1 MSALT
6 KKAMAVT
13 LLALLMPVSSFAQ
26 AVSGA
31 AFLKIGTGAR
41 PAAMG
46 GAYTA
51 MADDVDA
58 LYYNPGGLAQL
69 HQRELGATH
78 TEWLLGSK
86 FDFLGYA
93 HPTKLGTFALGVT
106 RLSTGKQESRD
117 ANRQSSGDFGASDSA
132 YTLSFSR
139 KLGYGGLGL
148 GANLKF
154 LQSTIGSYSAQ
165 TQAVDLGARHQ
176 FSGSPLALGVSVLN
190 IGPGMKFLNQVDP
203 LPLTLAV
210 GAAYRLGGALNLA
223 LDVRREINDKR
234 TEVGIGTEYALLSSL
249 SLRVGYASQSAKTAG
264 SGGGG
269 ALSSFS
275 GLGAGLGI
283 NTRRFRADYTFTPFG
298 QLGNVQRVSLGAKW

>member
-1 MSALT
+1 MSALRMILS
-6 KKAMAVT
+6 A
-13 LLALLMPVSSFAQ
+13 LLTLLMPVSSFAE

-69 HQRELGATH
+69 NRRELGATH

-106 RLSTGKQESRD
+106 RLSTGKQEARD
-117 ANRQSSGDFGASDSA
+117 ANRQSSGEFGASDSA

-139 KLGYGGLGL
+139 GLGYGGTGV

-165 TQAVDLGARHQ
+165 TQAVDLGARQQ
-176 FSGSPLALGVSVLN
+176 FSGSPLALGISLLN
-190 IGPGMKFLNQVDP
+190 IGPGMKFLNQRDP
-203 LPLTLAV
+203 LPLTLSL
-210 GAAYRLGGALNLA
+210 GAAYRLGGVLHLA
-223 LDVRREINDKR
+223 LDIRREINDKR
-234 TEVGIGTEYALLSSL
+234 TEVGIGTEYALLPSL
-249 SLRVGYASQSAKTAG
+249 SLRVGYASQSARTVG
-264 SGGGG
+264 NGGG
-269 ALSSFS
+269 ALASFS

-283 NTRRFRADYTFTPFG
+283 NMRRFRADYTFTPFG
-298 QLGNVQRVSLGAKW
+298 QLGNVQRVSLGARF